1 MGCFSFLCK
10 ECGKGIKSSSFDGE
24 ECRLYWLK
32 DGVVN
37 QEMRG
42 QYNSY
47 GAVLI
52 EGSTESPS
60 GCPDSLHWSN
70 QKDPIT
76 GRDMMQH
83 QINDRASYAGNATRG
98 KGKWHDAWP
107 EPMGV
112 MDWDNSD
119 AEKTTGIAG
128 IHEKCF
134 TGLIPTTVSLNDPNQ
149 GWGDDDE
156 LLGATSGEYDD

>member
-32 DGVVN
+32 DGKVH

-47 GAVLI
+47 GTVLI
-52 EGSTESPS
+52 NGSTESPS

-70 QKDPIT
+70 QKHPIS
-76 GRDMMQH
+76 GRDMMEH
-83 QINDRASYAGNATRG
+83 QTDNRDEYSGNANRG
-98 KGKWHDAWP
+98 TGEWEDAWP
-107 EPMGV
+107 RPMGK
-112 MDWDNSD
+112 MDWNDSD
-119 AEKTTGIAG
+119 AIKTTGIAAV
-128 IHEKCF
+128 HEKCF
-134 TGLIPTTVSLNDPNQ
+134 KQIPTTVSLHDPNQ
-149 GWGDDDE
+149 GWGEDDE
-156 LLGATSGEYDD
+156 LLGATSSDGSY